1 MIGRSQGERE
11 NAKSLHLQLAKHVTQ
26 EDCRFYVVVTSP
38 ITSWILRDY
47 IVVVKPKEF
56 GGKLDFRYS
65 CGWLDQFK
73 TQYGIKQ
80 QVIHRESGKVDE
92 SEV

>member
-38 ITSWILRDY
+38 ITS
-47 IVVVKPKEF
+47 
-56 GGKLDFRYS
+56 
-65 CGWLDQFK
+65 
-73 TQYGIKQ
+73 
-80 QVIHRESGKVDE
+80 
-92 SEV
+92 